1 MTLLLLVE
9 GVDDEPSESS
19 AVDPSADVFETPP
32 PPRRFRRRVDEELAV
47 EGDAVSSLKVT
58 RMCCTDLA
66 T

>member
-9 GVDDEPSESS
+9 GVDDDASESS
-19 AVDPSADVFETPP
+19 AVDVFETPP
-32 PPRRFRRRVDEELAV
+32 LPRRFRRRVDEELAV